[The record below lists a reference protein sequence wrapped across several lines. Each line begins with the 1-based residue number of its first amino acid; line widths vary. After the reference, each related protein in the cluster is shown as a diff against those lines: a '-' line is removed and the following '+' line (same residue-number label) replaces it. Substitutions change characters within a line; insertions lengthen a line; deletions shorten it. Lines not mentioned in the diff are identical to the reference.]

1 MVILTRYITARTFIR
16 PDAIGACVH
25 AAIIADI
32 CALGCAFDI
41 AFLNGFACRVVFV
54 AAVWAFYWC
63 CPEAVFTMLFI
74 IFTIFHITGVIAAD
88 MSRWAFELIDMIN
101 GFAFRMLV
109 IASARAADLF
119 PFAVCALEC
128 GRL

>member
-32 CALGCAFDI
+32 CASGCTFDI

-54 AAVWAFYWC
+54 ATVWAFYWN

-74 IFTIFHITGVIAAD
+74 IFAAFHITCVIALDNSVPA
-88 MSRWAFELIDMIN
+88 SELINIIDS
-101 GFAFRMLV
+101 FTFRMFV
-109 IASARAADLF
+109 IASTRAANLF
-119 PFAVCALEC
+119 PLAVCAFE
-128 GRL
+128 GG